1 MSGKKKKGQKH
12 VVFVVNKVK
21 NYFNGI
27 LKDIVRQNQNAVWVQ
42 AFYVNMQLGYVE
54 HCSNIMTAEDI

>member
-1 MSGKKKKGQKH
+1 M
-12 VVFVVNKVK
+12 VFVVNKVK

-27 LKDIVRQNQNAVWVQ
+27 LKDIIRQNQNAVWVQ

-54 HCSNIMTAEDI
+54 HCLNIMTAEDI